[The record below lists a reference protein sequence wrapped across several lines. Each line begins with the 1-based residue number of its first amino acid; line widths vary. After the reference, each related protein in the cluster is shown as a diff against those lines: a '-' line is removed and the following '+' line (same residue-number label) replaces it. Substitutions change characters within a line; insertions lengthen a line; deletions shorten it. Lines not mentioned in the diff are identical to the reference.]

1 MIAAERATPVRARTP
16 RWTLWLVGIG
26 LFGGTFAIYW
36 NSVPDMFNTVAE
48 NRRFF
53 DSDGEFIVRQYR
65 QDRTFTHNDH
75 LLYHVVAKF
84 VQENSTWVP
93 GLGGDPVRAHK
104 LLSTVSGALAVSL
117 LYWLGAAL
125 TGRGLFAAAPALLLG
140 GCAGWW
146 FFSATVDT
154 YMPHVCASV
163 GALGL
168 CLLYLRN
175 PSLALAAGL
184 GGLIGLAALLR
195 TDGVLLLPLALVL
208 LRAGREWWKHGLALG
223 VCGLVLG
230 VGGYFALAHGFYDV
244 PWGEV
249 PAWALNSLGRPEQS
263 NPWGRIENLSGENLA
278 LVGVNHGLY
287 TVALPD
293 LDRTGDARVWV
304 TYTGAGWGA
313 LLFYLGVLANA
324 VLVGARDTRRAWRE
338 QNLAGAF
345 VPAIVLVWIASR
357 VGLFTWW
364 NPYDPFL
371 FAVMSLPALWLLLV
385 WSLRE
390 EPGPRARGAERAL
403 VAATLVLWLHNLWFM
418 ILPLRA
424 L

>member
-1 MIAAERATPVRARTP
+1 
-16 RWTLWLVGIG
+16 
-26 LFGGTFAIYW
+26 
-36 NSVPDMFNTVAE
+36 MFNTVAE

-65 QDRTFTHNDH
+65 QGRTFTHNDH
-75 LLYHVVAKF
+75 LLYHIAAKF
-84 VQENSTWVP
+84 VQENSARVP

-125 TGRGLFAAAPALLLG
+125 TGRRLFAAVPALLLG

-175 PSLALAAGL
+175 PSPTIAAGL
-184 GGLIGLAALLR
+184 GGLIGLSTLLR

-208 LRAGREWWKHGLALG
+208 LRAGRGWWQHGLALG
-223 VCGLVLG
+223 ACGLVLG
-230 VGGYFALAHGFYDV
+230 VGGYFVLAHGFYDV

-249 PAWALNSLGRPEQS
+249 PAWALNSLERPEQP

-287 TVALPD
+287 TVALPE
-293 LDRTGDARVWV
+293 LDRTGDARIWV
-304 TYTGAGWGA
+304 TYTGAGWGG
-313 LLFYLGVLANA
+313 LLFYLGVLTNA

-338 QNLAGAF
+338 QDLAGAF

-357 VGLFTWW
+357 VGFFTWW

-390 EPGPRARGAERAL
+390 GPGPRARGAEWAM
-403 VAATLVLWLHNLWFM
+403 VAAALVLWLHNLWFM